1 MKCIKC
7 KMKVEKTDKFCP
19 NCGEKIVSRN
29 LNAYVN
35 KKVIFI
41 LVSFICLLG
50 ILFGSY
56 CIFKHLNSPSYIA
69 TKYFETVIKNNPD
82 DIFPYIKEYDDSP
95 FVSKELLKE
104 KMTKLGKIENYSIK
118 NIKEE
123 DSKILVEFEYD
134 LDGEYATSYVELKK
148 EKVLKFFDSYEVV
161 SGKLALNVTIR
172 VLADS
177 KITIDDKDIKKYLKE
192 NDDDKYYD
200 TYVIP
205 AMINGSYKFDIILDN
220 GFEMDKEITLTSNS
234 TYTLSKINLDD
245 EVTSSIEKD
254 LKDDL
259 NVLYKASIES
269 KNYEELPEFKNDLSS
284 LYRSIKRSMNSS
296 SKSVKEID
304 FTNVEVK
311 SSMFNDKG
319 NLEVE
324 IFADYD
330 MKYIY
335 YNSEKEVNVSDYMS
349 LAVELDDELEI
360 INIYTSYNEKG
371 IVYE

>member
-1 MKCIKC
+1 MKCVKC
-7 KMKVEKTDKFCP
+7 KMRVEKTDKFCP

-35 KKVIFI
+35 KKVIFV

-82 DIFPYIKEYDDSP
+82 DIYPYVKEYDDSP

-118 NIKEE
+118 DIKEE
-123 DSKILVEFEYD
+123 GNKILVEFEYD

-148 EKVLKFFDSYEVV
+148 EKILKFFDSYEVV

-172 VLADS
+172 VLSDS

-324 IFADYD
+324 VFADYD
-330 MKYIY
+330 MKYMY

-371 IVYE
+371 IAYE